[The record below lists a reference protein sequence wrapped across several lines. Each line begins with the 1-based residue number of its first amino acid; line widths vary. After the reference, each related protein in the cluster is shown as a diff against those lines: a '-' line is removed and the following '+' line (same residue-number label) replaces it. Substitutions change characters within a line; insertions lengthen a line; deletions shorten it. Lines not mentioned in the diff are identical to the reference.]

1 MPSGHSQSLSDIRDI
16 VRRSA
21 VITGR
26 LAEMEKQTRILESDL
41 TEAWF
46 EAQVC
51 LHFALLS
58 FPHSSQAL
66 SLAIRNSST
75 HASPTIGIH
84 FLCVDDMAW
93 VPQVSLPGRLPGDI
107 FL

>member
-1 MPSGHSQSLSDIRDI
+1 MSHLAEMEARCGVPSGHSQSLSDIRDI

-46 EAQVC
+46 EAQV
-51 LHFALLS
+51 FFTLLS
-58 FPHSSQAL
+58 FFSS
-66 SLAIRNSST
+66 
-75 HASPTIGIH
+75 
-84 FLCVDDMAW
+84 F
-93 VPQVSLPGRLPGDI
+93 LPGI
-107 FL
+107 IISY